1 MIRRLRGSPEA
12 PSLCPSGAQV
22 LPAPIRRLLRVF
34 LALALWVGVGVVA
47 VWSPP
52 VAADAA
58 VDSAPSGALPLLQRL
73 GDAGLCGDEEGAD
86 AQVLCGGEL
95 LLGLVVE
102 PSLLVMSRD
111 TCSLLLEELLG
122 KQVCDPTTQE
132 CDRFRHS
139 GLPPPGEASIAT
151 SGASLLA
158 VADPFAQRGVSGDL
172 VVAPRGASDLPI
184 SLALDPATPP
194 PRARP
199 DRT

>member
-1 MIRRLRGSPEA
+1 M
-12 PSLCPSGAQV
+12 
-22 LPAPIRRLLRVF
+22 PAPLRRLLRVF
-34 LALALWVGVGVVA
+34 LALTLWVGVSVAA

-52 VAADAA
+52 VAAEAS
-58 VDSAPSGALPLLQRL
+58 VDPTPGGTLPLLQRL
-73 GDAGLCGDEEGAD
+73 GDAGVCGDEEGAD
-86 AQVLCGGEL
+86 AEILCGGEL

-139 GLPPPGEASIAT
+139 GLPPPSEASVSA

-158 VADPFAQRGVSGDL
+158 VADPLALRGASGDL
-172 VVAPRGASDLPI
+172 VVAPRGASDLPL
-184 SLALDPATPP
+184 SLILDPATPP